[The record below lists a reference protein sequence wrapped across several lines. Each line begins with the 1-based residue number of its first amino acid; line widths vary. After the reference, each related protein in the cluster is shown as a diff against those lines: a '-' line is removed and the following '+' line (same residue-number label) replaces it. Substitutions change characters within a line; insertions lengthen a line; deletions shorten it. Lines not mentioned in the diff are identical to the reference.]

1 MGSFL
6 IYVIQVNVLLTIVF
20 WGYHLLLK
28 NLTFYKLNR
37 FYFFTGIVF
46 SLTYPFLD
54 LSSLFSNG
62 VSPAARVD
70 VYLPFLNDQTKNAS
84 NYTFATLMQ
93 LVIFMGVFIF
103 SCRFVLQILSLLRVH
118 YYSLDATWEKY
129 FFRNVLFPVAP
140 FSFFNRIYLHIEQH
154 KGLELQNIFE
164 HENIHVKGL
173 HSMDILCFEMLLVG
187 CWYNP
192 FVWLMRSAVRQNL
205 EFLTDQQV
213 LNKGVD
219 RQTYQYSLLR
229 VTREGTSVT
238 LSNQFNFKVL
248 KTRIMMMNKKRSSK
262 LQLTKYAFLL
272 PVIIFSAGAF
282 TVNRAEAQIEQVV
295 FKASE
300 LPLGKGREVF
310 VALSD
315 TVVEPTVVQENKRK
329 PASQKVVE
337 PRIEMVEVGKTEDT
351 KTKQKHDQ
359 DLKPVYLVNGKQID
373 KDSLSTIDPNDI
385 HTVNVW
391 KGDKAKERFGDK
403 VSGGVVEVVLKDT
416 IDTKAREAQHKK

>member
-1 MGSFL
+1 
-6 IYVIQVNVLLTIVF
+6 
-20 WGYHLLLK
+20 
-28 NLTFYKLNR
+28 
-37 FYFFTGIVF
+37 
-46 SLTYPFLD
+46 
-54 LSSLFSNG
+54 
-62 VSPAARVD
+62 
-70 VYLPFLNDQTKNAS
+70 
-84 NYTFATLMQ
+84 
-93 LVIFMGVFIF
+93 
-103 SCRFVLQILSLLRVH
+103 
-118 YYSLDATWEKY
+118 
-129 FFRNVLFPVAP
+129 
-140 FSFFNRIYLHIEQH
+140 
-154 KGLELQNIFE
+154 
-164 HENIHVKGL
+164 
-173 HSMDILCFEMLLVG
+173 
-187 CWYNP
+187 
-192 FVWLMRSAVRQNL
+192 
-205 EFLTDQQV
+205 
-213 LNKGVD
+213 
-219 RQTYQYSLLR
+219 
-229 VTREGTSVT
+229 
-238 LSNQFNFKVL
+238 
-248 KTRIMMMNKKRSSK
+248 MMNKKRSSK